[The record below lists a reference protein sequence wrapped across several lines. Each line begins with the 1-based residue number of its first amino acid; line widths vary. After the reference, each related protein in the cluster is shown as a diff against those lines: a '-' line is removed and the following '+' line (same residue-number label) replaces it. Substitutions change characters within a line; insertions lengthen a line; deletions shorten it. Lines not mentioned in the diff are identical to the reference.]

1 MTKLLVKI
9 STLPTHDGER
19 RSIKARTGK
28 KTSELELAETG
39 LQLELVKQL
48 DLDTTLLCS
57 FDENN
62 VKSLKLYEEK
72 FTLSLFILF
81 YFYLLIF
88 GFLGFV
94 AHFD

>member
-1 MTKLLVKI
+1 MIVKGGASKI
-9 STLPTHDGER
+9 GQ
-19 RSIKARTGK
+19 
-28 KTSELELAETG
+28 ELAETG

-57 FDENN
+57 FHENN

-81 YFYLLIF
+81 YFHLLII

>member
-1 MTKLLVKI
+1 MVGGGRKPATKLLVKI

-72 FTLSLFILF
+72 LPYPPAYDWEILK
-81 YFYLLIF
+81 
-88 GFLGFV
+88 
-94 AHFD
+94 